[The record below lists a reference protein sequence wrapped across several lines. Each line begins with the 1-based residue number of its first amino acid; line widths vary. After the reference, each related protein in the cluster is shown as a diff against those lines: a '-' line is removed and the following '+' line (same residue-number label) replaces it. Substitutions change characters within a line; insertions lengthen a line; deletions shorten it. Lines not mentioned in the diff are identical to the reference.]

1 MIKSPCISFCKMN
14 LQDNLCVGC
23 GRSINQITN
32 WTHYTEKEKDKIIE
46 NVKKKFKN
54 NILIK
59 KY

>member
-1 MIKSPCISFCKMN
+1 MN